1 MSCAVRYDVIY
12 QPFSINSQYL
22 RTWEVMTALRYP
34 FRGFNTTEGSKRLK
48 ERENYSKTKG
58 NIHFWVQNIAIYI
71 RQTKTLAGKS
81 YMLSLTVPGQFVD
94 ILKTA
99 LYTLI
104 ISLGPGF
111 SDRFSMGSE
120 SAIVFSIVLIQKNE
134 IKMTKR
140 NYQIKSEENRIIYLT
155 KINEAQLVS

>member
-1 MSCAVRYDVIY
+1 MSCVVRYDFIY
-12 QPFSINSQYL
+12 QPFPIDSQYL

-81 YMLSLTVPGQFVD
+81 YMLSLTVPG
-94 ILKTA
+94 
-99 LYTLI
+99 
-104 ISLGPGF
+104 
-111 SDRFSMGSE
+111 
-120 SAIVFSIVLIQKNE
+120 
-134 IKMTKR
+134 
-140 NYQIKSEENRIIYLT
+140 
-155 KINEAQLVS
+155 

>member
-1 MSCAVRYDVIY
+1 M
-12 QPFSINSQYL
+12 
-22 RTWEVMTALRYP
+22 
-34 FRGFNTTEGSKRLK
+34 
-48 ERENYSKTKG
+48 
-58 NIHFWVQNIAIYI
+58 QNIAIYI
-71 RQTKTLAGKS
+71 RQTKTHAGKS
-81 YMLSLTVPGQFVD
+81 YMLVLTVPGQFVD
-94 ILKTA
+94 ILKTT

-134 IKMTKR
+134 IKMTKKS
-140 NYQIKSEENRIIYLT
+140 YQIKSEENRIIYLT

>member
-1 MSCAVRYDVIY
+1 MSSLVLTLG
-12 QPFSINSQYL
+12 YL
-22 RTWEVMTALRYP
+22 NPASNNPALRYP
-34 FRGFNTTEGSKRLK
+34 YGGFNTTEGSKRLK

-58 NIHFWVQNIAIYI
+58 NIRFWVQNIAIYI

-81 YMLSLTVPGQFVD
+81 YMLSLTVPGQFVV

-99 LYTLI
+99 LLYTLI

-120 SAIVFSIVLIQKNE
+120 SAIVFSVVLIQKN
-134 IKMTKR
+134 MR
-140 NYQIKSEENRIIYLT
+140 
-155 KINEAQLVS
+155 

>member
-1 MSCAVRYDVIY
+1 M
-12 QPFSINSQYL
+12 L
-22 RTWEVMTALRYP
+22 
-34 FRGFNTTEGSKRLK
+34 
-48 ERENYSKTKG
+48 
-58 NIHFWVQNIAIYI
+58 YI

-81 YMLSLTVPGQFVD
+81 YMLSLTVPGQFVV

-134 IKMTKR
+134 IKMTKK

>member
-1 MSCAVRYDVIY
+1 
-12 QPFSINSQYL
+12 
-22 RTWEVMTALRYP
+22 
-34 FRGFNTTEGSKRLK
+34 
-48 ERENYSKTKG
+48 
-58 NIHFWVQNIAIYI
+58 
-71 RQTKTLAGKS
+71 
-81 YMLSLTVPGQFVD
+81 MLSLTVPGQFVD
-94 ILKTA
+94 ILKRTA

-134 IKMTKR
+134 IKMTKK

>member
-1 MSCAVRYDVIY
+1 MSSLVLTLG
-12 QPFSINSQYL
+12 YL
-22 RTWEVMTALRYP
+22 NPASNNPALRYP
-34 FRGFNTTEGSKRLK
+34 YGGFNATEGSKRLK

-94 ILKTA
+94 ILKRTA

-120 SAIVFSIVLIQKNE
+120 SAIVFSVVLIQKN
-134 IKMTKR
+134 MR
-140 NYQIKSEENRIIYLT
+140 
-155 KINEAQLVS
+155 

>member
-1 MSCAVRYDVIY
+1 MSCVVRYDFIY
-12 QPFSINSQYL
+12 QPFPIDSQYL
-22 RTWEVMTALRYP
+22 RTWEVMTVLRYP

-81 YMLSLTVPGQFVD
+81 YMLSLTVPGQFVV

-99 LYTLI
+99 LLYTLI

-120 SAIVFSIVLIQKNE
+120 SATVFSIVLIQKNE
-134 IKMTKR
+134 IKMTKKI
-140 NYQIKSEENRIIYLT
+140 IKLRVK
-155 KINEAQLVS
+155 KIELLRGMT

>member
-1 MSCAVRYDVIY
+1 M
-12 QPFSINSQYL
+12 L
-22 RTWEVMTALRYP
+22 R
-34 FRGFNTTEGSKRLK
+34 
-48 ERENYSKTKG
+48 
-58 NIHFWVQNIAIYI
+58 
-71 RQTKTLAGKS
+71 
-81 YMLSLTVPGQFVD
+81 LTVPGQFVD

-134 IKMTKR
+134 IKRTKKI
-140 NYQIKSEENRIIYLT
+140 IKLRLK
-155 KINEAQLVS
+155 KIELFI